1 LVDKLLELKSTV
13 ESGKNVYDVV
23 AEALKSM
30 GIEWG
35 EDGSS
40 SKGGTSNTIKSITE
54 DTADLLASYINAIR
68 ADVSMNRLV
77 LEESLP
83 AITVAVQRTNV
94 IAEQQ
99 VAYQEQIAANTRA
112 NAEAA
117 ASIYD
122 ILHRVEIGAATLSV
136 K

>member
-1 LVDKLLELKSTV
+1 
-13 ESGKNVYDVV
+13 
-23 AEALKSM
+23 M

-35 EDGSS
+35 EDSSS
-40 SKGGTSNTIKSITE
+40 SKSGTSNTIKSITE
-54 DTADLLASYINAIR
+54 DTADLLASYVNAIR